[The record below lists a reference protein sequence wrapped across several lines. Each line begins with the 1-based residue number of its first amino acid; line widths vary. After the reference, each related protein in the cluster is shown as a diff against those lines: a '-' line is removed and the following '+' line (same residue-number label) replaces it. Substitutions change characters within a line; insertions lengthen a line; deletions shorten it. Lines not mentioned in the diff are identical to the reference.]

1 MSWGSTDS
9 DSELLGYETITLQTT
24 LLSELPS
31 QITSLN
37 DTLTTLQE
45 QLASQSNGT
54 DGSESLSLPLTAT
67 RSLLS
72 QRQQEL
78 RDLDKKL
85 KNFQQALPAK
95 GRELDVEERE
105 LKPLE
110 KERNWKVEQAREA
123 RRRRE
128 GGEGG
133 GDIEL
138 RGRWLK
144 SVHAGL
150 TSMLGVEAEA

>member
-9 DSELLGYETITLQTT
+9 DSELLGYETITLQTN

-37 DTLTTLQE
+37 ETLTTLQE

-54 DGSESLSLPLTAT
+54 DGSESLSLPLPAT

-85 KNFQQALPAK
+85 KTFQQALPAK

-123 RRRRE
+123 KRRRE

-144 SVHAGL
+144 SVQAGL
-150 TSMLGVEAEA
+150 TSILGVEAEA